1 MKRKTKITLR
11 ATSAI
16 IFGLAGSMIISSCG
30 GTGETKIVNNAAV
43 NLAFDSQKGNVT
55 ASALEG
61 RAGDTVTLTI
71 TPNSGYQIAE
81 VKANNEVLQGPNYS
95 FKLVEGVN
103 NVSVTFEAI
112 DVKVIV
118 TGAKNGVVGDKIQL
132 NAIVSGDETNAV
144 TWSVDN
150 ELFAT
155 VSETGLVELLSKGT
169 VTVTATSKLNPA
181 KKSSPVY
188 IQIYSATTTTKSL
201 EIVNLPTKTSYKV
214 GEQASFEGIEVMG
227 YEYAPDG
234 AKNYTSGVAFN
245 KSQLT
250 FSVAEGTT
258 LSTTGEQTVSVAAPG
273 YQAANFTI
281 KVGDNVVSERLYV
294 AKYPNTTK
302 YVLKEG
308 TKVTLNTTG
317 LAINKLTYTDGELTS
332 NVAVNS
338 TDYTLS
344 MKNGDELKY
353 EGTTSIYV
361 YPTDSSVEGTS
372 FNVICYTEDL
382 TLRNLM
388 QQLQTTHN
396 YQAEVLNNV
405 GTTRDTTGF
414 HYLRTY
420 TENYYD
426 EVTYQNVSGTNG
438 IEFNTD
444 IEKEHIGYAKF
455 EDGDTSGVCEYRV
468 DEIGDIVGSVIVS
481 TDTTNWWDFSSKLT
495 KPFSI
500 FNLDLLPTETL
511 NGKYLVVNVE
521 QVEGDDEDGTQTL
534 LKYPLCEQFLSYCGW
549 SGALITIMTRFVI
562 SITNDYNL
570 SMKAYF
576 GSYGTTEMKINAL
589 GNASVRSVERALRS
603 GITPSYAVPQ
613 ELSLAKDALLE
624 NNYSTHGYGNSTVT
638 AYFNEK
644 YSYKV
649 SGKVGYCELDD
660 GKIYKFTQNGNAFK
674 LGEVVET
681 DATSVP
687 EYLES
692 LGNVGITNSYLSY
705 SFKNVLGTN
714 GGNSLLHLF
723 SKLQSYS
730 SDSSVYFQ
738 SYSRESTDAI
748 YTLYRESASTADAE
762 LISWFIVNFE
772 ENKPHTVES
781 VTDCEF
787 WAINDGRG
795 FPVCTSNVGTTHVSW
810 IEEGIAAANAAL

>member
-81 VKANNEVLQGPNYS
+81 VKANNEVLQGPTYS

-155 VSETGLVELLSKGT
+155 VSETGLVELISKGT
-169 VTVTATSKLNPA
+169 VTVIATSKLNPA

-214 GEQASFEGIEVMG
+214 GEQTSFEGIEVMG

-234 AKNYTSGVAFN
+234 AKNYTSGVVFN

-258 LSTTGEQTVSVAAPG
+258 LSTTGEQTVSVTAPG

-281 KVGDNVVSERLYV
+281 KVGNNVVSERLYV

-317 LAINKLTYTDGELTS
+317 LVINKLTYTDGELTS

-338 TDYTLS
+338 TAYTLS

-396 YQAEVLNNV
+396 FQAEILNNV

-426 EVTYQNVSGTNG
+426 EITYQNVSGTNG

-455 EDGDTSGVCEYRV
+455 EDGDKSGVCEYRV
-468 DEIGDIVGSVIVS
+468 DEIGDIVGSTIVS
-481 TDTTNWWDFSSKLT
+481 TETTDWWQFADIVSTTFKG
-495 KPFSI
+495 

-511 NGKYLVVNVE
+511 NGKYLVINVE
-521 QVEGDDEDGTQTL
+521 QVEGDNDEGAQTL
-534 LKYPLCEQFLSYCGW
+534 LKYPLCAQFLSYCGW
-549 SGALITIMTRFVI
+549 SSNLITIMSRFVI

-570 SMKAYF
+570 SMKALF

-589 GNASVRSVERALRS
+589 GNASIRSVERALRN
-603 GITPSYAVPQ
+603 GLVPSYTAPAEMEYFKAAV
-613 ELSLAKDALLE
+613 EG
-624 NNYSTHGYGNSTVT
+624 NNYTVHGYSKTTPV
-638 AYFNEK
+638 AYFTEN
-644 YSYKV
+644 YTYKV
-649 SGKVGYCELDD
+649 GGDGYCLLND
-660 GKIYKFTQNGNAFK
+660 GKIYKFRRVSNAFQ
-674 LGEVVET
+674 LGDVCDT
-681 DATSVP
+681 TIDNVP
-687 EYLES
+687 EYLDS
-692 LGNVGITNSYLSY
+692 LGNIGYSNSYASY
-705 SFKNVLGTN
+705 ALKNLLGTH
-714 GGNSLLHLF
+714 GGTSMLYLF
-723 SKLQSYS
+723 SKYAGYS
-730 SDSSVYFQ
+730 TTDTVAYQ
-738 SYSRESTDAI
+738 TYSKDAANIIYSFIEEETSTSPSGYNGMFFLDFESNKAHSADTIKSFDFWVIKDGSGSA
-748 YTLYRESASTADAE
+748 ESA
-762 LISWFIVNFE
+762 
-772 ENKPHTVES
+772 
-781 VTDCEF
+781 
-787 WAINDGRG
+787 
-795 FPVCTSNVGTTHVSW
+795 SNVGTTSVPW